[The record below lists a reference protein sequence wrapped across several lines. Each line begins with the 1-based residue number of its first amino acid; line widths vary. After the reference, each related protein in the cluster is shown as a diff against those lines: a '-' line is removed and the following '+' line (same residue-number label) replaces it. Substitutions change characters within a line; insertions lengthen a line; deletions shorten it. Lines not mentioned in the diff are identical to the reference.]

1 MRVAVV
7 SAGAVPNPAQS
18 GSALTVWTVVSHL
31 LGSGHEVTA
40 VVLRDETHDD
50 PGAALDERVEALRAL
65 GADVRVVRSRA
76 DEVVASLAGDARS
89 RLRRHWRPPDE
100 ELIPQLADADATA
113 QAIEEAGADVVYAY
127 HWEAVAATRGL
138 RGRIPRFAT
147 VVDLPHLSAWYRWR
161 STPGRLSR
169 SGASR
174 LLWLQARMRRL
185 PPLLVQLLN
194 ECESSANFAAHHAGQ
209 LRAKGARGCEY
220 LATPVEDRP
229 GEGWREGRRRAG
241 PGPVPRLLLI
251 GHLRGASTLDGLQL
265 FAEDVLP
272 QLVRE
277 LGEDGL
283 EVRIAGGYEPPPHLA
298 RALLRPCVRFLGHL
312 EQPDEEF
319 LAADALVVPTS
330 IRLGTRVRILS
341 AWSFG
346 CPVVAHDANASGIPE
361 LEHGVN
367 GLLGSDAEGLAA
379 GVLRLAREDG
389 LRARLEEE
397 GRAVYERV
405 FAPPVAA
412 EAILTR
418 LEQLAGVP
426 GPSRVTA

>member
-1 MRVAVV
+1 VKVAVV
-7 SAGAVPNPAQS
+7 AAGAVPNPAQS

-31 LGSGHEVTA
+31 LSRGHEVA
-40 VVLRDETHDD
+40 VVVLLGDALDD
-50 PGAALDERVEALRAL
+50 PGAELDDRVEALRGL
-65 GADVRVVRSRA
+65 GADVRLVRSRA
-76 DEVVASLAGDARS
+76 DEVVAGLAGDLRS
-89 RLRRHWRPPDE
+89 RLRRHWRPPDA
-100 ELIPQLADADATA
+100 ELIPQLVDADATA

-127 HWEAVAATRGL
+127 HWEAVAATRTL

-169 SGASR
+169 SGLSR
-174 LLWLQARMRRL
+174 LLWVQARVRRL
-185 PPLLVQLLN
+185 PPLLVRLLN
-194 ECESSANFAAHHAGQ
+194 ECEGSANFAAHHAAQ
-209 LRAKGARGCEY
+209 LRARGAAACEY

-229 GEGWREGRRRAG
+229 GDSWRERRAG
-241 PGPVPRLLLI
+241 RGPVPRLLLI
-251 GHLRGASTLDGLQL
+251 GHLRGASTLDGLDL
-265 FAEDVLP
+265 FANGVVP
-272 QLVRE
+272 RLVRE

-298 RALLRPCVRFLGHL
+298 RALDRPCVTFLGHL
-312 EQPDEEF
+312 EQPDDEF

-346 CPVVAHDANASGIPE
+346 CPVVAHDANAAGTPE
-361 LEHGVN
+361 LEHGAN
-367 GLLGSDAEGLAA
+367 ALLATDADGLAD
-379 GVLRLAREDG
+379 GVLRLAREDS

-397 GRAVYERV
+397 GRRTYERV

-412 EAILTR
+412 EAILER
-418 LEQLAGVP
+418 LEQLARVP
-426 GPSRVTA
+426 VTV